1 MSPMSLEDLSKEEL
15 FSYAKELEEK
25 LKRKTKYGL
34 VWEDK
39 LEDVVLECENKYPI
53 LKNIKERSIRNDKNS
68 PVNVLIEGDNY
79 HALQILQYTHKGK
92 VDVIYIDPPYNT
104 GNKDF
109 IYNDSFV
116 DGEDGYRHSKWLSFM
131 ERRLKLAKELL
142 KDTGVIFISIDDNEQ
157 AQLKLLCDGVFGENN
172 FVANVV
178 IHSNPR
184 GRQSSSDVAQTH
196 EYLFIYKKT
205 SLASLS
211 GVDLTSD
218 QISEYALS
226 DNMGVYRLIGL
237 RLRGGRATAV
247 EAPTLHFP
255 LFYNSKKDE
264 LNIFKKYDDDI
275 EIIPKFSNGTLGTWR
290 WSKKKIENDKKLL
303 MVKKVNGIGGS
314 RYDIFQK
321 DYLTQEKSM
330 KLKSMWDDKEI
341 NYDRASDEIKDI
353 FDEKAFDYAKPVFL
367 LKKIIKSASKDAVI
381 LDFFAGSGTTG
392 HAVLELNKEDG
403 GNRQFILVTNN
414 GDEKSDHKIAEKI
427 TYERLKR
434 VMNGYQN
441 KKGEKIEGLGC
452 NLDYLRCDFIDKILH
467 EDNMRLN
474 IAKNSKDTIL
484 FKEGASGVEK
494 EEKVKNESIYTIVTN
509 LHSSTTAIYQSI
521 DDSHLD
527 KFKKDLENMPGYK
540 SVYLNPL
547 ISSEDY
553 FKDLKDITIQEMPNI
568 N

>member
-39 LEDVVLECENKYPI
+39 SEDVVLECKNKYPI
-53 LKNIKERSIRNDKNS
+53 LKNIKERSIRNDKTG

-131 ERRLKLAKELL
+131 EKRLKLAKELL

-172 FVANVV
+172 FVANLVWENKEGGGKSD
-178 IHSNPR
+178 SNHFR
-184 GRQSSSDVAQTH
+184 IKH
-196 EYLFIYKKT
+196 EYTLVYSSKIDNLKIFGLPIEDEARYK
-205 SLASLS
+205 L
-211 GVDLTSD
+211 SD
-218 QISEYALS
+218 QYESTRGKYQ
-226 DNMGVYRLIGL
+226 LIGL
-237 RLRGGRATAV
+237 DSASLGYV
-247 EAPTLHFP
+247 KSLDYPIIAPDGTEVYP
-255 LFYNSKKDE
+255 NIDDKKV
-264 LNIFKKYDDDI
+264 
-275 EIIPKFSNGTLGTWR
+275 SRWR
-290 WSKKKIENDKKLL
+290 WGKEKLEWGIKNDFVVIKKNQKNNWGVYTKQYINCDNEGNLLTRTIQPIGVISKY
-303 MVKKVNGIGGS
+303 S
-314 RYDIFQK
+314 T
-321 DYLTQEKSM
+321 TQSNR
-330 KLKSMWDDKEI
+330 LIKEI
-341 NYDRASDEIKDI
+341 FEEVVFTYS
-353 FDEKAFDYAKPVFL
+353 KPIELIHYL
-367 LKKIIKSASKDAVI
+367 LKISTQKNAII

-414 GDEKSDHKIAEKI
+414 GDEKSEHKIAEKI

-441 KKGEKIEGLGC
+441 KKGEKIEGLGG
-452 NLDYLRCDFIDKILH
+452 NLDYLRCDFIDKISH

-484 FKEGASGVEK
+484 FKEGVSGIEK
-494 EEKVKNESIYTIVTN
+494 EEKTKNESIYTIATN
-509 LHSSTTAIYQSI
+509 INSGTTAIYQTM
-521 DDSHLD
+521 DDSYID
-527 KFKKDLENMPGYK
+527 KFTKDLHKISGHK
-540 SVYLNPL
+540 ILYLNPF
-547 ISSEDY
+547 ID
-553 FKDLKDITIQEMPNI
+553 KDNFINLPNINIKEMPNI

>member
-1 MSPMSLEDLSKEEL
+1 MSLEEENKEL
-15 FSYAKELEEK
+15 FSRVKELEEK

-39 LEDVVLECENKYPI
+39 SEDVVLECENKYPI
-53 LKNIKERSIRNDKNS
+53 LKNIKERSIRNDKNA

-79 HALQILQYTHKGK
+79 HALQILNYTHKGK

-157 AQLKLLCDGVFGENN
+157 AQLKLLCDGVFGEGN
-172 FVANVV
+172 FVANL
-178 IHSNPR
+178 IWENKEGGGKSDSNHFR
-184 GRQSSSDVAQTH
+184 IKH
-196 EYLFIYKKT
+196 EYTLVYASKIDKLEIFGLPIEDEARYK
-205 SLASLS
+205 
-211 GVDLTSD
+211 
-218 QISEYALS
+218 LS
-226 DNMGVYRLIGL
+226 DEYESTRGKYQLIGL
-237 RLRGGRATAV
+237 DSASLGYV
-247 EAPTLHFP
+247 KSLDYPIIAPDGTGIHP
-255 LFYNSKKDE
+255 
-264 LNIFKKYDDDI
+264 NIDNRKI
-275 EIIPKFSNGTLGTWR
+275 SRWR
-290 WSKKKIENDKKLL
+290 WGKEKLEWGLKNDFVVIKKNQKNNWGVYTKQYINCDNEGNLLSRTIQPIGVISKY
-303 MVKKVNGIGGS
+303 S
-314 RYDIFQK
+314 T
-321 DYLTQEKSM
+321 TQSNR
-330 KLKSMWDDKEI
+330 LIKEI
-341 NYDRASDEIKDI
+341 FEEVVFTYS
-353 FDEKAFDYAKPVFL
+353 KPTELIHYL
-367 LKKIIKSASKDAVI
+367 LKVSSNKNATI

-414 GDEKSDHKIAEKI
+414 GDEKSEHKIAEKI

-441 KKGEKIEGLGC
+441 KKGEKVEGLGG

-474 IAKNSKDTIL
+474 IAKNSKDIIL

-494 EEKVKNESIYTIVTN
+494 EEKIKNESIYTIVTN

-527 KFKKDLENMPGYK
+527 KFKKDLENISGYK
-540 SVYLNPL
+540 SLYLNPL
-547 ISSEDY
+547 IGSEDY